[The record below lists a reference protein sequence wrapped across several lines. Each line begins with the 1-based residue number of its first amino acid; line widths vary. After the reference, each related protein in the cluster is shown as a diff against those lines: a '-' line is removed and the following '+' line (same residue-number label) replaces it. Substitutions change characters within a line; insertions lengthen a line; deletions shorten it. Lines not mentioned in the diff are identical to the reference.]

1 MTVDLNTRT
10 WTSPAQLG
18 NEAAAR
24 LRAAQSDHWLRT
36 DHGIDALN
44 AELDCLDMAVV
55 HGFRSVMLDANVP
68 SEQIADL
75 VSRQPDRLVG
85 IAGIDPVA
93 PGALNEIDKIIEI
106 GLSGITV
113 SPSMQ
118 GVHPTHSSAMRVYE
132 VCEARNLPLFIS
144 KPDIPL
150 PSSVLEFDRPGCWD
164 EVARNF
170 PKLKIVI
177 GSLGF
182 PWIDETLTLI
192 QKHDCIYA
200 DLSLVVSRPWQV
212 RNALLNAHAL
222 DVMDHILF
230 ASGWP
235 ATTPARAIETLYSLN
250 TFSQGTS
257 LPSVPRSEI
266 RQIIERDSL
275 EVLGIDRPLAKRT
288 GVDRDPQGHT
298 SLRNSDEATQAL
310 PNE

>member
-18 NEAAAR
+18 NEASAR
-24 LRAAQSDHWLRT
+24 LRSAESDHWLRT
-36 DHGIDALN
+36 DHGIEALN
-44 AELDCLDMAVV
+44 SELDCVDVAVV
-55 HGFRSVMLDANVP
+55 HGFRSVMLDADVP
-68 SEQIADL
+68 SEHIADL

-93 PGALNEIDKIIEI
+93 PGALNEIDRIIEI

-118 GVHPTHSSAMRVYE
+118 GVHPTHSSAMRIYE
-132 VCEARNLPLFIS
+132 LCETRGLPLFVS
-144 KPDIPL
+144 KPDIHL
-150 PSSVLEFDRPGCWD
+150 SSSVMEFDRPVAWD

-170 PKLKIVI
+170 PRLKIVI

-192 QKHDCIYA
+192 RKHECIFA

-212 RNALLNAHAL
+212 RDALLNAHSMS
-222 DVMDHILF
+222 VMDKILF

-235 ATTPARAIETLYSLN
+235 ATTPAKAIETLYSLN

-257 LPSVPRSEI
+257 LPSVPRSEV

-275 EVLGIDRPLAKRT
+275 EVLGIDRPLAKGT
-288 GVDRDPQGHT
+288 GADSSTRSQ
-298 SLRNSDEATQAL
+298 LRNDDSARAVSRDS
-310 PNE
+310 

>member
-18 NEAAAR
+18 KEASDR
-24 LRAAQSDHWLRT
+24 LRSAQSDHWLRT
-36 DHGIDALN
+36 DHGIEALN
-44 AELDCLDMAVV
+44 SELDCVDIAVL
-55 HGFRSVMLDANVP
+55 HGFRSVALDANVP
-68 SEQIADL
+68 SEYIADL
-75 VSRQPDRLVG
+75 VSRQPERLVG

-93 PGALNEIDKIIEI
+93 PGALNEIDRIIEI

-118 GVHPTHSSAMRVYE
+118 GVHPTHSSAMRIYE
-132 VCEARNLPLFIS
+132 LCETRGLPLFVS
-144 KPDIPL
+144 KPDIHL
-150 PSSVLEFDRPGCWD
+150 SSSVMDFDRPGSWD

-192 QKHDCIYA
+192 QKHDCIHA

-212 RNALLNAHAL
+212 RDALLNAHAMG
-222 DVMDHILF
+222 VMDKILF

-235 ATTPARAIETLYSLN
+235 ATTPAKAIETLYSLN
-250 TFSQGTS
+250 TYSQGTA

-275 EVLGIDRPLAKRT
+275 EVLGIERPLAKGLNHETAAR
-288 GVDRDPQGHT
+288 PQ
-298 SLRNSDEATQAL
+298 LRNGDEAPRSVAHVS
-310 PNE
+310 